1 MDKLT
6 AAQRRFGMN
15 MYVSSSEI
23 NPGPAQ
29 PFIDIDKVP
38 CSASEIKSRQ
48 ERIDIKWPKSSY
60 PTKGLFLDPAS
71 GESWTP
77 SDAVDMSHAPHGPA
91 HWNMALE
98 IERKE
103 AVIVELQRLLDEKD
117 AEIDR
122 LLEPTKWWRM
132 LGWVIMTGTVLGV
145 IAGVY
150 EVIT

>member
-15 MYVSSSEI
+15 MYVSS
-23 NPGPAQ
+23 G
-29 PFIDIDKVP
+29 KVDAVP
-38 CSASEIKSRQ
+38 DTEGRRMFVDQ
-48 ERIDIKWPKSSY
+48 
-60 PTKGLFLDPAS
+60 AS
-71 GESWTP
+71 GESWTSEFPP
-77 SDAVDMSHAPHGPA
+77 SDPRRYIIDDSERTPGPA
-91 HWNMALE
+91 TPFVDFSNAEPLA
-98 IERKE
+98 IERTTRLQLE
-103 AVIVELQRLLDEKD
+103 VLALQELLNEKD

-122 LLEPTKWWRM
+122 LLEPTKWGRM

>member
-15 MYVSSSEI
+15 MYVSTDKAARTFSNDEI
-23 NPGPAQ
+23 CKH
-29 PFIDIDKVP
+29 FHVP
-38 CSASEIKSRQ
+38 T
-48 ERIDIKWPKSSY
+48 DHWP
-60 PTKGLFLDPAS
+60 LEA
-71 GESWTP
+71 
-77 SDAVDMSHAPHGPA
+77 
-91 HWNMALE
+91 E

-103 AVIVELQRLLDEKD
+103 AVIVELQRLLDVKD

-122 LLEPTKWWRM
+122 LLAPTKWWLV
-132 LGWVIMTGTVLGV
+132 LGWVLMAGTVIGV

>member
-38 CSASEIKSRQ
+38 CSASEIKVRQ
-48 ERIDIKWPKSSY
+48 EHIDIKWPKSSY
-60 PTKGLFLDPAS
+60 PTKGLFLDEPLA
-71 GESWTP
+71 
-77 SDAVDMSHAPHGPA
+77 
-91 HWNMALE
+91 
-98 IERKE
+98 IERT
-103 AVIVELQRLLDEKD
+103 ARLQLEVLALQELLDEKD

-132 LGWVIMTGTVLGV
+132 LGWVIVAGTVLGV

>member
-6 AAQRRFGMN
+6 AAQRRFGMQLVVQAPTDRE
-15 MYVSSSEI
+15 M
-23 NPGPAQ
+23 NPWPAK
-29 PFIDIDKVP
+29 PFIDLSKSGPEFSQVKKRVAAFNVP
-38 CSASEIKSRQ
+38 A
-48 ERIDIKWPKSSY
+48 DHWP
-60 PTKGLFLDPAS
+60 LEA
-71 GESWTP
+71 
-77 SDAVDMSHAPHGPA
+77 
-91 HWNMALE
+91 E

-132 LGWVIMTGTVLGV
+132 LGWVIMAGTVLGV

>member
-6 AAQRRFGMN
+6 AAQRRFGMQLVVQAPTDRE
-15 MYVSSSEI
+15 M
-23 NPGPAQ
+23 NPGPAT
-29 PFIDIDKVP
+29 PFIDFGFKGQHDLSKSGPEFSQIEKRVAAFTVP
-38 CSASEIKSRQ
+38 TGDRFPLLVGEIAHK
-48 ERIDIKWPKSSY
+48 
-60 PTKGLFLDPAS
+60 
-71 GESWTP
+71 ES
-77 SDAVDMSHAPHGPA
+77 
-91 HWNMALE
+91 
-98 IERKE
+98 
-103 AVIVELQRLLDEKD
+103 VIVELQRLLNEKD

>member
-6 AAQRRFGMN
+6 AAQRRFGMQL
-15 MYVSSSEI
+15 VVQAPTDREL
-23 NPGPAQ
+23 NPGPAK
-29 PFIDIDKVP
+29 PFIDFGFKGQHDLGKSGPDFSNDEICKHFHVP
-38 CSASEIKSRQ
+38 T
-48 ERIDIKWPKSSY
+48 DHWP
-60 PTKGLFLDPAS
+60 LEA
-71 GESWTP
+71 
-77 SDAVDMSHAPHGPA
+77 
-91 HWNMALE
+91 E

-132 LGWVIMTGTVLGV
+132 LGWAIMTGTVLGV

>member
-6 AAQRRFGMN
+6 AAQRRFGMQLVVQAPTDRE
-15 MYVSSSEI
+15 M
-23 NPGPAQ
+23 NPGPAK
-29 PFIDIDKVP
+29 PFMDIDR
-38 CSASEIKSRQ
+38 AAAFQHTNLLYAE
-48 ERIDIKWPKSSY
+48 
-60 PTKGLFLDPAS
+60 
-71 GESWTP
+71 
-77 SDAVDMSHAPHGPA
+77 M
-91 HWNMALE
+91 
-98 IERKE
+98 RKE
-103 AVIVELQRLLDEKD
+103 LEGCVVDATGVDDLHPKLLRRFTDDQIHSLFRGPEGTVRVQIENRELQRLLDEKD

>member
-6 AAQRRFGMN
+6 AAQRRFGMQLVVQAPTDRE
-15 MYVSSSEI
+15 M
-23 NPGPAQ
+23 NPGPAT
-29 PFIDIDKVP
+29 PFIDFGFKGQHDDRFPLLVG
-38 CSASEIKSRQ
+38 EI
-48 ERIDIKWPKSSY
+48 
-60 PTKGLFLDPAS
+60 
-71 GESWTP
+71 
-77 SDAVDMSHAPHGPA
+77 A
-91 HWNMALE
+91 H
-98 IERKE
+98 KDS
-103 AVIVELQRLLDEKD
+103 VIVELQRLLNEKD